1 MNTITEIVFG
11 LFCRKE
17 SSMKRISRLFVYGL
31 ILVSCFVGMEVFAQE
46 PPDQPIRPVQ
56 RMLMQRAQRANPVAR
71 LNNALRQAGAPL
83 LSDNQVEQLRSFFQ
97 EFRNANEPPDEGDAQ
112 QTVRNEFNNAILYGD
127 PDVGAVVKAQADVQ
141 EARLMAR
148 MTLARNVIEMLKAGN
163 ENGEQF
169 DPLMNWMG
177 SSGVV
182 QLVMSL
188 SSAPIRELRPQ

>member
-1 MNTITEIVFG
+1 
-11 LFCRKE
+11 
-17 SSMKRISRLFVYGL
+17 MKRICYLFVYGL
-31 ILVSCFVGMEVFAQE
+31 ILASCFIGMEVFAQQ

-56 RMLMQRAQRANPVAR
+56 RMLRQRAQRANPVAR

-83 LSDNQVEQLRSFFQ
+83 LLDNQVEQLRSFFQ
-97 EFRNANEPPDEGDAQ
+97 EFRDANKPPDEGDAQ
-112 QTVRNEFNNAILYGD
+112 QTVRNEFNNAILYGN
-127 PDVGAVVKAQADVQ
+127 PDVGTVVKAQADVL

-148 MTLARNVIEMLKAGN
+148 LTLARNVIEMLKAGN

-169 DPLMNWMG
+169 GPLMNWMG

-188 SSAPIRELRPQ
+188 SSAPIRELQPQ